1 MSTKTKLTLS
11 VREATVRRGKEYA
24 ARHGT
29 TLSGLFEAAV
39 EKAVQTEEP
48 LWASKWRGKLKK
60 AHRPNDPRM
69 RALERKYG

>member
-1 MSTKTKLTLS
+1 METRAKLTLS
-11 VREATVRRGKEYA
+11 VKRSTIIRGKEYA
-24 ARHGT
+24 ARQRT
-29 TLSGLFEAAV
+29 TLSRLCEEFID
-39 EKAVQTEEP
+39 EKTRSEQP